1 MSKQVVES
9 IEFQTYLNEHP
20 LFARF
25 VEFAATEQVPTP
37 LVPGASR
44 YYREVNN
51 LVQRVMYDDEV
62 VDLRTE
68 LKMLEQTMQEHIDR
82 IQGRPSFAE
91 EQADE

>member
-1 MSKQVVES
+1 
-9 IEFQTYLNEHP
+9 
-20 LFARF
+20 
-25 VEFAATEQVPTP
+25 
-37 LVPGASR
+37 
-44 YYREVNN
+44 
-51 LVQRVMYDDEV
+51 MYDDEV